1 MNSTFL
7 EQQEINSLTNR
18 LRRGAQANVLRAM
31 CIEYKKRPDGSIAI
45 LRAHVLKAFGG
56 EPAVE
61 RSKRKKEP
69 GPNWAAI

>member
-7 EQQEINSLTNR
+7 EQQEINSLTNK
-18 LRRGAQANVLRAM
+18 LRRGAQACALRAM
-31 CIEYKKRPDGSIAI
+31 CIEHKVRPDGSIAI
-45 LRAHVLKAFGG
+45 LRSHVLNVFGG

-61 RSKRKKEP
+61 RTKRQKEP